1 MSQPYNGDEWARG
14 KKRKG
19 KGKEKESK
27 QTGRDEEKSSR
38 GLMVEPR
45 AKA

>member
-1 MSQPYNGDEWARG
+1 MTQPCKGDEWARG
-14 KKRKG
+14 KKR
-19 KGKEKESK
+19 KEKESK

-45 AKA
+45 ARA